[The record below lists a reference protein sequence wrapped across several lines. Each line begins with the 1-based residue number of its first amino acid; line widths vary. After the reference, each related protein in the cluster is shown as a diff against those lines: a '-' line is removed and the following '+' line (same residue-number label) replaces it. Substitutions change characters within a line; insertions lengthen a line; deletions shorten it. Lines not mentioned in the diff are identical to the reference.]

1 MDSSKPLNQFSI
13 KILPM
18 HIQIKSSTAS
28 LNAKVAET
36 NFQKI
41 RGHMFKLKTDPLFF
55 EFNRE
60 STFDSAVHMF
70 FVFKAL
76 DLVYINSNWQI
87 VFLITTRPVW
97 TIVVALVAAFMSI
110 STRIV
115 MTVSWNSKTAPS
127 SITPQP
133 SWEGVYSTM
142 ITYRNSG

>member
-1 MDSSKPLNQFSI
+1 
-13 KILPM
+13 M
-18 HIQIKSSTAS
+18 HIQLKSGTAS

-76 DLVYINSNWQI
+76 DLVYINSAWKI
-87 VFLITTRPVW
+87 VDIQK
-97 TIVVALVAAFMSI
+97 ALPFFPYYSPAKPAKYLVELPSGMSKNFKI
-110 STRIV
+110 GDQL
-115 MTVSWNSKTAPS
+115 KF
-127 SITPQP
+127 
-133 SWEGVYSTM
+133 EYF
-142 ITYRNSG
+142 